1 MKKVT
6 ALIIFLSL
14 ISFRGFS
21 QNING
26 RFSSSL
32 YMFERFDTTDVSD
45 NYVRSYQM
53 LNLNIN
59 EGDFSLRTSMNLE
72 SDLSADIK
80 DDPRVRVYNLYLEGR
95 NLLDMFTVKLGRQ
108 PLITNV
114 AGGLFDG
121 ANVDFKFSNYKLTG
135 FYGGNVPD
143 YQKLKLI
150 DNWGDNYVL
159 GGKFTAFPLE
169 DLQLTLGYIKKNYK
183 RQDYWAIRLDE
194 DLNPINT
201 LIRNNS
207 NQYQYLSA
215 EASYIKSKLFDLDAK
230 VEFDVNLEEFSKLEL
245 NASYYKIEDLSLDVY
260 YNYREPRVKYNSI
273 FSVFDY
279 GNTQEIEL
287 GGSYKLSSL
296 FTVSGRFGNVI
307 YRDNE
312 NSGRITVGMYSNYGS
327 ITYRKNLGDA
337 GELDALSVYSAYTL
351 FDGVLTPSVGLSFTG
366 YKLSDDSEKN
376 NLTSLLA
383 GLNFRPWRELS
394 LDLQGQYMDNQI
406 YKNDFRFLIK
416 ANYWFNTNF

>member
-1 MKKVT
+1 
-6 ALIIFLSL
+6 
-14 ISFRGFS
+14 
-21 QNING
+21 
-26 RFSSSL
+26 
-32 YMFERFDTTDVSD
+32 MFERFDTTDVSD
-45 NYVRSYQM
+45 NYVRAYQM

-59 EGDFSLRTSMNLE
+59 EGNFSLRTSMNLE
-72 SDLSADIK
+72 SDLSADIEG
-80 DDPRVRVYNLYLEGR
+80 DPRVRVYNLYLEGR

-121 ANVDFKFSNYKLTG
+121 ANVDLKLSNYKLTG

-150 DNWGDNYVL
+150 DNWGDNYIV
-159 GGKFTAFPLE
+159 GGRFTALPFE
-169 DLQLTLGYIKKNYK
+169 DLQLSLGYIKKNYK
-183 RQDYWAIRLDE
+183 RQDYWAVRLDE

-215 EASYIKSKLFDLDAK
+215 EASYIKSKLFDIDTRI
-230 VEFDVNLEEFSKLEL
+230 EYDVNLEELSKVEL
-245 NASYYKIEDLSLDVY
+245 NASYYQIEDLSLDLY

-296 FTVSGRFGNVI
+296 FTVSGRFGEVVF
-307 YRDNE
+307 RDSE
-312 NSGRITVGMYSNYGS
+312 NSGRITLGMYSSYGS
-327 ITYRKNLGDA
+327 ITYRKNLGNA

-351 FDGVLTPSVGLSFTG
+351 FEGILTPSIGLSFTG
-366 YKLSDDSEKN
+366 YKLSDDSETN

-394 LDLQGQYMDNQI
+394 LDLQGQYMDNKI